1 MVKHRQ
7 NIDCSGSDKGE
18 VIMERE
24 KTSPDSICIPKKL
37 LQRFKISFFVW
48 LICLGLQFCLQIALA
63 QTDFFSPAQER
74 LWPVFFLGLAYFIA
88 LIILLVFIGKVS
100 HRLNKS
106 LVIWV
111 GISIIVPLFSIY
123 AYIHLSR
130 RAKPLAR

>member
-1 MVKHRQ
+1 
-7 NIDCSGSDKGE
+7 
-18 VIMERE
+18 
-24 KTSPDSICIPKKL
+24 
-37 LQRFKISFFVW
+37 
-48 LICLGLQFCLQIALA
+48 
-63 QTDFFSPAQER
+63 
-74 LWPVFFLGLAYFIA
+74 
-88 LIILLVFIGKVS
+88 VS